1 MLCMLCKSMSD
12 VWSCM
17 RKNHI
22 EVLEA
27 GRFSAILCLIVSQ
40 QILAISTVKGS
51 MHFRRLDPTS
61 PVLCRAPQHNN
72 KGERASSISGLEFN
86 ITQWKRS
93 HGANMRNM
101 HQSSCTT
108 PTSYFM
114 RLALRALGQES
125 GVCTGCFW
133 SCSCS
138 LASLASTLSTLAGG
152 SSSWF
157 GFWTHWKRNSEIDTV
172 WINLVVILD

>member
-27 GRFSAILCLIVSQ
+27 GRLSAILCLIVSQ
-40 QILAISTVKGS
+40 QILAIATLKEACTWDVSIPPLLYCAVYLK
-51 MHFRRLDPTS
+51 
-61 PVLCRAPQHNN
+61 HNN
-72 KGERASSISGLEFN
+72 KGERASSISGLKFN
-86 ITQWKRS
+86 ITQWKCS
-93 HGANMRNM
+93 HGANMWNM

-138 LASLASTLSTLAGG
+138 LASLASTLSTLGGG

-172 WINLVVILD
+172 TINLVVILD

>member
-1 MLCMLCKSMSD
+1 MSD

-22 EVLEA
+22 GVLEA

-40 QILAISTVKGS
+40 QILAISTLKEACTWDV
-51 MHFRRLDPTS
+51 
-61 PVLCRAPQHNN
+61 
-72 KGERASSISGLEFN
+72 SIPPLLYCAVYLNIITILGLMFN

-93 HGANMRNM
+93 HGKM

-138 LASLASTLSTLAGG
+138 LASLASTLSTVAGG
-152 SSSWF
+152 CSSWF

-172 WINLVVILD
+172 TINLVIILD

>member
-22 EVLEA
+22 EQGDFLPFCASCVTANSSNIDSE
-27 GRFSAILCLIVSQ
+27 
-40 QILAISTVKGS
+40 GS
-51 MHFRRLDPTS
+51 MHLRRLDPTS
-61 PVLCRAPQHNN
+61 PVLCRVPQHNN
-72 KGERASSISGLEFN
+72 KGERASSISGLKFN
-86 ITQWKRS
+86 ITQRKRS

-172 WINLVVILD
+172 TINLAVILD